1 MYRFKEITILDRN
14 FRFFCFFCLCKNNL
28 PVLVLNCAAVQ
39 KISSRIHLATF
50 IYGEMC
56 RTVICLSADWF
67 ISLREE
73 LSECV
78 SEAHTQDTG
87 QTRALAL
94 CCA

>member
-1 MYRFKEITILDRN
+1 MFL
-14 FRFFCFFCLCKNNL
+14 FFLFVQNNL
-28 PVLVLNCAAVQ
+28 PDLVLNCAAVQ

-50 IYGEMC
+50 IYREMG
-56 RTVICLSADWF
+56 RTVICLPADWF